1 MTRGKRDPVERE
13 IEVVL
18 NSGTFVSDR
27 ACFSF
32 VNDLHQVATL
42 IAKLSDAEP
51 PRAVE
56 LYETF
61 LAGCYEKVEQLDDS
75 SGSFGQFVGELHAGW
90 IRASQ
95 AAGAAPDE
103 TADRLLAWMDD
114 DPYGFCTHLENDA
127 ARILN
132 KAGLAA
138 FEMRIRVRFD
148 AAADGVVSHDNPLK
162 VVHALSRYRP
172 APFSD

>member
-1 MTRGKRDPVERE
+1 MTRGKRDPVEHE
-13 IEVVL
+13 IEVAL
-18 NSGTFVSDR
+18 NPGGFISDR

-32 VNDLHQVATL
+32 VSDLHQVATK
-42 IAKLSDAEP
+42 IAKLADAEP

-90 IRASQ
+90 IKASQ

-103 TADRLLAWMDD
+103 TADRLLA
-114 DPYGFCTHLENDA
+114 GT
-127 ARILN
+127 
-132 KAGLAA
+132 
-138 FEMRIRVRFD
+138 
-148 AAADGVVSHDNPLK
+148 
-162 VVHALSRYRP
+162 
-172 APFSD
+172 